1 MIVAANNQTETW
13 TRYRDGRMYLYVVDL
28 KTGET
33 GWLGQDDIVHDLDEM
48 IRRGNF

>member
-1 MIVAANNQTETW
+1 MIRPANHGTETW
-13 TRYRDGRMYLYVVDL
+13 TRYRDGRMYLYVIDHA
-28 KTGET
+28 TGET